1 MCFVPRGYSSF
12 SIVFA
17 DLLQAKPRLEDYC
30 PRCQLRY
37 TDDPSKT
44 PFSPVPPS
52 YESLLPPYSLSP
64 HPNVPLQDSK
74 GPGCIHY
81 LRHNDTLIGLSLM
94 YKIPLQDIR
103 RANNLFGND
112 NLMHARHYVFIP
124 GYNGPSLSREPEEP
138 EEVEIRKIALKRF
151 QLISKCVDYK
161 MATIYMENSGW
172 NIEAA
177 VEKYNDDI
185 AWEKAHPVRD
195 GKQKSRTTRR

>member
-124 GYNGPSLSREPEEP
+124 GYHGPSLSREPEEP

-185 AWEKAHPVRD
+185 AWEKA
-195 GKQKSRTTRR
+195 